1 MNLGNP
7 PIPRNL
13 PFIGIWSLF
22 IFLIVISG
30 PNLTIFDEIYSTPIE
45 SDIQPTR
52 LSGPIVSL
60 QFASDGTPTWI
71 VSGRWRMDVNYDTAD
86 TLPLSISNVNVS
98 LVMVSTNGEVTER
111 FKLSELQPGEL
122 SYDNTTHTL
131 TQNGTIKMIRGSQPI
146 DEVGVNLKL
155 INREV
160 MIISLDPSKTTESFG
175 SSPIYGV
182 ER

>member
-1 MNLGNP
+1 
-7 PIPRNL
+7 
-13 PFIGIWSLF
+13 
-22 IFLIVISG
+22 
-30 PNLTIFDEIYSTPIE
+30 
-45 SDIQPTR
+45 
-52 LSGPIVSL
+52 
-60 QFASDGTPTWI
+60 
-71 VSGRWRMDVNYDTAD
+71 MDVSYDTTD

-98 LVMVSTNGEVTER
+98 LVMVSTDGEVTER
-111 FKLSELQPGEL
+111 FKLSELQPGAL

-160 MIISLDPSKTTESFG
+160 MIISLDPSRTSDYFG

>member
-1 MNLGNP
+1 VNLGNP
-7 PIPRNL
+7 PISRSL
-13 PFIGIWSLF
+13 PSIRICSLS
-22 IFLIVISG
+22 IFLIIISS
-30 PNLTIFDEIYSTPIE
+30 PNLTIFNEIYSTPIE
-45 SDIQPTR
+45 SGMQPTR

-71 VSGRWRMDVNYDTAD
+71 VSGRWRIDVNYDTTD

-98 LVMVSTNGEVTER
+98 LVLVSTDGEVTER
-111 FKLSELQPGEL
+111 FKLSELQPAAL
-122 SYDNTTHTL
+122 SYDNKTHTL

-160 MIISLDPSKTTESFG
+160 MIISLDPSRTIDYFG

>member
-1 MNLGNP
+1 
-7 PIPRNL
+7 
-13 PFIGIWSLF
+13 
-22 IFLIVISG
+22 
-30 PNLTIFDEIYSTPIE
+30 
-45 SDIQPTR
+45 
-52 LSGPIVSL
+52 
-60 QFASDGTPTWI
+60 
-71 VSGRWRMDVNYDTAD
+71 MDVNYDTTD

-98 LVMVSTNGEVTER
+98 LVMVSTDGEVTER
-111 FKLSELQPGEL
+111 FKLFELQSGAL
-122 SYDNTTHTL
+122 SYDNTTDTL

-160 MIISLDPSKTTESFG
+160 MIISLDPSRTTDYFG